1 MRRRDVFRI
10 LGGAAVVWSSEV
22 RAQQSPG
29 KVWRVAFLYP
39 GSLVSAADR
48 EHWEVFRTELRKFGY
63 IEGKNLVLDRRD
75 AEGYN
80 DRIPAL
86 VDELIAARPD
96 VFVAV
101 APSAAVA
108 AHRVTSVIPIV
119 MWGIGEPMALGL
131 VESLGRP
138 GGNVTGTSSMS
149 DESAGKSVEI
159 LHSAFPAARRIA
171 VLMSTNPSHPRLLG
185 LVKAAAEALGLTVI
199 PISAPTPND
208 LEQAFTDM
216 LEKNCEALLV
226 LIDVTR
232 PTIPSLA
239 AKSKLPALYQQ
250 TTFAD
255 SGALL
260 CYGASQKQIARRTA
274 YYVDKI
280 LKGAHPADLPVEQ
293 PVTFELTVN
302 LQTAA
307 ALGVRIPESVLAGA
321 DKVIE

>member
-10 LGGAAVVWSSEV
+10 FGGAALVWSSEV
-22 RAQQSPG
+22 RTQQSRG
-29 KVWRVAFLYP
+29 EVWRVAVLYP
-39 GSLVSAADR
+39 GSLVSPADR
-48 EHWEVFRTELRKFGY
+48 EHWEVFRTELRKLGY
-63 IEGKNLVLDRRD
+63 LEGKNLVLDRRD

-80 DRIPAL
+80 DRIPSL
-86 VDELIAARPD
+86 VDELIALRPD

-101 APSAAVA
+101 APPAALA
-108 AHRVTSVIPIV
+108 AHRATSVIPIV
-119 MWGIGEPMALGL
+119 MWGVGEPMAMGL
-131 VESLGRP
+131 VESLAHP
-138 GGNVTGTSSMS
+138 GGNVTGTSTMS

-185 LVKAAAEALGLTVI
+185 LVKAAAEALDLTVI
-199 PISAPTPND
+199 PISAPNPND

-226 LIDVTR
+226 LIDVPR

-250 TTFAD
+250 SAFAD
-255 SGALL
+255 TGALL
-260 CYGASQKQIARRTA
+260 CYGASQKQIGRRTA
-274 YYVDKI
+274 YYVDRI

-293 PVTFELTVN
+293 PVIFELTVN
-302 LQTAA
+302 LKTAA
-307 ALGVRIPESVLAGA
+307 RLGLSIPDSILALA